1 MTSSADYAEQLT
13 SEIESHFTREFYLKK
28 LNKGMSEGEL
38 AEFSEYL
45 IAICGIGSPEK
56 IAEYADKFT

>member
-1 MTSSADYAEQLT
+1 
-13 SEIESHFTREFYLKK
+13 LKK

-56 IAEYADKFT
+56 IAEYSEKFT